1 MIKVIYNDNTVRV
14 SGHANYAEYGKDIV
28 CASVSSVIAT
38 IVNCIMNIDKSS
50 ITYQDDGKTIIITKI
65 NNKSI
70 EYSDDSNVITIKKIN
85 SNEIV
90 NIIINTMIEILKDL
104 ERQYKENIKIESEE

>member
-1 MIKVIYNDNTVRV
+1 MINIEIIKSETIKV

-65 NNKSI
+65 NNN
-70 EYSDDSNVITIKKIN
+70 EVVNTIFA
-85 SNEIV
+85 
-90 NIIINTMIEILKDL
+90 TMIDILKDL
-104 ERQYKENIKIESEE
+104 ENQYKENIKVESEE

>member
-1 MIKVIYNDNTVRV
+1 MIKVIYNDNTIKV

-50 ITYQDDGKTIIITKI
+50 ITYQDDGITIKITKI
-65 NNKSI
+65 YNN
-70 EYSDDSNVITIKKIN
+70 EVVNTIFA
-85 SNEIV
+85 
-90 NIIINTMIEILKDL
+90 TMIDILKDL
-104 ERQYKENIKIESEE
+104 ENQYKENIKVESEE

>member
-1 MIKVIYNDNTVRV
+1 MIKVIYNNNTVKV

-38 IVNCIMNIDKSS
+38 VVNCIMNIDKSS

-65 NNKSI
+65 NNN
-70 EYSDDSNVITIKKIN
+70 EVVNTIFT
-85 SNEIV
+85 
-90 NIIINTMIEILKDL
+90 TMIDILKDL
-104 ERQYKENIKIESEE
+104 ENQYRENIKVESEE